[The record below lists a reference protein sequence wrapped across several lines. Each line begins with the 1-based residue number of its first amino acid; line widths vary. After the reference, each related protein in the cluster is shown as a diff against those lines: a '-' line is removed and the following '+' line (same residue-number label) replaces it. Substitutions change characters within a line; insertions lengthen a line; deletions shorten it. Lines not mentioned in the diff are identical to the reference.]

1 MIHID
6 LYYSIGDLKKCR
18 TPQGTR
24 NTFTCLIGNYKA
36 QKCCSP
42 SEIHSKSDLNVTSI
56 VISSIA
62 FIALGMQK
70 NLKRIE
76 TVSFLLL
83 VSSPPSIGLVIV
95 YFMMMLEM

>member
-1 MIHID
+1 MSD
-6 LYYSIGDLKKCR
+6 PSR
-18 TPQGTR
+18 NS

-62 FIALGMQK
+62 FNALGMQK